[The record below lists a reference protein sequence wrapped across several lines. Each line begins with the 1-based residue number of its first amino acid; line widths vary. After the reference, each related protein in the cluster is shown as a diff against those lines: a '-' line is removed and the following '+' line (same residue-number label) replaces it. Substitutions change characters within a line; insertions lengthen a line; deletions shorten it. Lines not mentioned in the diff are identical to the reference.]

1 MSVSTVSQ
9 AGGEGLHAA
18 VKDES
23 TARTKYG
30 PKAQRRSEERQS
42 YERPWN
48 KEGCTEHSLATVRSV
63 RTVEDYSGDFTA
75 GRPCHYHNSNE

>member
-9 AGGEGLHAA
+9 AGAEGLHAA

-23 TARTKYG
+23 IARRKYG

-42 YERPWN
+42 CDEVMKQGRVY
-48 KEGCTEHSLATVRSV
+48 
-63 RTVEDYSGDFTA
+63 RTFT
-75 GRPCHYHNSNE
+75 GHN